1 MAYAKILE
9 TGLAIANTKLDPT
22 WTQVVELPETRTFR
36 GAFTLADDKVVVD
49 LERARAIAH
58 EKRRA
63 KRDAEFVPLD
73 REFTYQPEV
82 AEPKRQTVRDENASL
97 QANIDAATTVEELEV
112 LVNDSIYCFV
122 L

>member
-36 GAFTLADDKVVVD
+36 GSFTLADDKVVVD

-82 AEPKRQTVRDENASL
+82 AEPKRQTVRDDNASL
-97 QANIDAATTVEELEV
+97 QTNIDAATTVEELEV